1 MEYTSEWTITR
12 IKKKIICDDFGAA
25 ERALV
30 VFSYVCAIFIVLC
43 VKICYLWL
51 NFEFVKRAT
60 KKRSDQITKCRNYF
74 FAGYCVI
81 CCNIN
86 RTVFSIC
93 IYSFVSQSNPVN
105 FAFFPPVKSVLIN
118 KFSWTHTHNLQES
131 FCVLFSHNN
140 SKKVHW
146 MQENNNF
153 FYGWQWCSEI
163 WLGLYVHCRITQP
176 KLNLNWNRVC
186 SNASRILTMS
196 LNNYCV

>member
-1 MEYTSEWTITR
+1 MNNNTN
-12 IKKKIICDDFGAA
+12 KKKNHLWWFRCGRKSSGCVQLCLCHFHCIVCKNLLFMIKFWVCQA
-25 ERALV
+25 
-30 VFSYVCAIFIVLC
+30 SY
-43 VKICYLWL
+43 K
-51 NFEFVKRAT
+51 K
-60 KKRSDQITKCRNYF
+60 KKRPNHKVQKLFCRWLRRYLLQF
-74 FAGYCVI
+74 
-81 CCNIN
+81 N

-93 IYSFVSQSNPVN
+93 IHSFESQSNPVN